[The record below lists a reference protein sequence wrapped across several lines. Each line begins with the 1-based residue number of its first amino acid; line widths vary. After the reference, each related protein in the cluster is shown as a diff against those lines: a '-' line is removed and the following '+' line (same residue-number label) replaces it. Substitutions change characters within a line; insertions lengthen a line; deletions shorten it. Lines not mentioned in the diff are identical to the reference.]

1 MLKPTHFS
9 FSGNS
14 RCLTVQEYFS
24 DQQTEKELILNVYI
38 PFSNEVPNRTI
49 STSQFVHLKSEMLV
63 IKLRFNNAV

>member
-1 MLKPTHFS
+1 MLITSHFS

-24 DQQTEKELILNVYI
+24 DQRTEKELILNVYI
-38 PFSNEVPNRTI
+38 PFSNEVPNHI
-49 STSQFVHLKSEMLV
+49 MSQFVHLKSEMLV